1 MPAPVLS
8 EHDLSAL
15 RSFARRIDP
24 ADAGAHNNLGVL
36 YYHKGLI
43 PEAVAAFQRAL
54 ELDSR
59 MTIAQTNLE
68 IAYRDSGHYDHR
80 VAELQGRLRNNPD
93 ERDARWELG
102 RAYASLGQ
110 HDAAAD
116 EFQALLARHPHDV
129 AVLVQ
134 LGLSERARGRV
145 EEATEWFAEACRR
158 DPDSSVALFY
168 YGETLYN
175 RGLNEPALAALQ
187 GAVARNPEYAD
198 AHYLLAFVHGDMGQ
212 HGLARQAAKRAIEL
226 NPALARAQTNLM
238 LQRNGASGNGAG
250 GQARAVPQPVTD
262 AALAHFNLGLAFRQK
277 GYFSEALREYRLAL
291 DAGEDRRLALQAMA
305 EVELLRRELAAAL
318 QLYDQ
323 LVNEFPE
330 SPKLWSERGVCLQ
343 QLGHRDVAE
352 ASYLRAVDL
361 DPDYVIAW
369 NNLGVLRAQDPAAE
383 ATLATF
389 RRAARGPHVPI
400 TVRLNLALLHFQRH
414 ELQPALEGYR
424 SALAEEPRNAI
435 AWNGVGLV
443 LMELKR
449 YGEARTAFQR
459 AVEAEDSLA
468 SAHYNLSF
476 TMSQLGDFDGALR
489 ETKRAL
495 ELEPFYVPQKY
506 TLALDLQYEDPTI
519 AIAPPLTSDVGGE
532 LLAGEFDF
540 ESGTLDNLF
549 AELTTTVPYEPELAA
564 EEDPL
569 ALARDYATKG
579 LLELAN
585 AEVGRARA
593 RGADAG
599 AVAALLGEIHARRGL
614 HGEALEQFRQARS
627 VRLDDWRATLGEV
640 RALVALGRGAE
651 AIPVAESL
659 ARARADDGEVLTAL
673 GKARLAGDDLEG
685 ALQAVRSALAV
696 SPGQPELYQLQAVI
710 CSQLGDVDAALDACR
725 LALRVDAGL
734 VQVWLEL
741 ARLEEQRENW
751 TAANAAYGRAL
762 DLLPTFTVAA
772 LGRADLARRT
782 ESPRAAVALLV
793 DMLSADPYEFDALL
807 LLGRALLDDGRTAQG
822 LEAFARILRFLPE
835 QTEALFYRGV
845 ALARERQFTAAVDA
859 WERVV
864 QLGPSTELATI
875 ARSRARSA
883 RDLQHILTAGG
894 ADHAN

>member
-59 MTIAQTNLE
+59 MSIAQANLE

-80 VAELQGRLRNNPD
+80 VADLQGRLRANPGD
-93 ERDARWELG
+93 RDARWELG

-110 HDAAAD
+110 HDAAAA
-116 EFQALLARHPHDV
+116 EFEALLARHPGDV
-129 AVLVQ
+129 PALVQ

-158 DPDSSVALFY
+158 DPGSAVALFY

-187 GAVARNPEYAD
+187 GAVGRNPEYAD
-198 AHYLLAFVHGDMGQ
+198 AHYLLAFVHGDMGE
-212 HGLARQAAKRAIEL
+212 HAEARAAAKRAIEL
-226 NPALARAQTNLM
+226 NPALARAQANLT
-238 LQRNGASGNGAG
+238 LSRSAGGSNGATPPRGAT
-250 GQARAVPQPVTD
+250 PQPVSD

-277 GYFSEALREYRLAL
+277 GYLAEALREYRLAL

-305 EVELLRRELAAAL
+305 EVELLRRELAGAL

-323 LVNEFPE
+323 LVQEFPE

-352 ASYLRAVDL
+352 ASYQRAVDL
-361 DPDYVIAW
+361 DPEYVIAW
-369 NNLGVLRAQDPAAE
+369 NNLGVLRAQDPAADS
-383 ATLATF
+383 TLATF

-424 SALAEEPRNAI
+424 AALSVEPHNAV

-443 LMELKR
+443 MMELKR
-449 YGEARTAFQR
+449 YTEARTAFQR
-459 AVEAEDSLA
+459 AVEAEDTLA

-540 ESGTLDNLF
+540 ASGTLDQLF
-549 AELTTTVPYEPELAA
+549 DDLVREEEPATVLEPAD
-564 EEDPL
+564 DPL
-569 ALARDYATKG
+569 ALARDYAAKG
-579 LLELAN
+579 LLELAT
-585 AEVGRARA
+585 AEAGRARG
-593 RGADAG
+593 RGADA
-599 AVAALLGEIHARRGL
+599 ASVAGLLGEIHARRGL
-614 HGEALEQFRQARS
+614 HGEALEAFRVAREA
-627 VRLDDWRATLGEV
+627 RDDDWRAGLGEI
-640 RALVALGRGAE
+640 RALVALDRGAE
-651 AIPVAESL
+651 AVPLAEALAGRRGDNAEVLATL
-659 ARARADDGEVLTAL
+659 ARARLAAGQVQPAL
-673 GKARLAGDDLEG
+673 L
-685 ALQAVRSALAV
+685 AVRDALAV
-696 SPGQPELYQLQAVI
+696 APGQPDLYQLQAII
-710 CSQLGDVDAALDACR
+710 CAQLGDVEAALDACQ

-741 ARLEEQRENW
+741 ARLEERRENW

-762 DLLPTFTVAA
+762 DLLPTFVSAA

-782 ESPRAAVALLV
+782 ESPKAAIALLV
-793 DMLSADPYEFDALL
+793 ELLSADPYEFEALL
-807 LLGRALLDDGRTAQG
+807 LLGRALLDDGRAAQA
-822 LEAFARILRFLPE
+822 LEAFDRILRFVP
-835 QTEALFYRGV
+835 QHAEALFYRGV
-845 ALARERQFTAAVDA
+845 ALARERQFADAVGA
-859 WERVV
+859 WDQVV
-864 QLGPSTELATI
+864 QLAPGAELATA

-883 RDLQHILTAGG
+883 RDLQHILAAGG
-894 ADHAN
+894 Q

>member
-59 MTIAQTNLE
+59 MSIAQTNLE

-80 VAELQGRLRNNPD
+80 VAELQGRLRANPG
-93 ERDARWELG
+93 EREARWELG
-102 RAYASLGQ
+102 RTYASLGQ
-110 HDAAAD
+110 HDAAVA
-116 EFQALLARHPHDV
+116 EFEALLARHPGDV

-158 DPDSSVALFY
+158 DPESAVALFY
-168 YGETLYN
+168 YGETLYH

-187 GAVARNPEYAD
+187 GAVGRNPEYAD
-198 AHYLLAFVHGDMGQ
+198 AHYLLAFVYGDIGQ
-212 HGLARQAAKRAIEL
+212 HTEARAAAKRAIEL
-226 NPALARAQTNLM
+226 NPALARAQANLT
-238 LQRNGASGNGAG
+238 LSRSGADSNGATPPRGA
-250 GQARAVPQPVTD
+250 APQPVSD

-277 GYFSEALREYRLAL
+277 GYLAEALREYRLAL

-323 LVNEFPE
+323 LVQEFPE

-352 ASYLRAVDL
+352 ASYQRAVDL

-369 NNLGVLRAQDPAAE
+369 NNLGVLRAQDPSAD

-389 RRAARGPHVPI
+389 RHAARGPHVPI

-414 ELQPALEGYR
+414 ELQFALEGYR
-424 SALAEEPRNAI
+424 AALTAEPHNAV

-443 LMELKR
+443 MMELKR
-449 YGEARTAFQR
+449 YTEARTAFQR
-459 AVEAEDSLA
+459 AIEAEDGLA

-540 ESGTLDNLF
+540 ASGTLDQLF
-549 AELTTTVPYEPELAA
+549 DELVA
-564 EEDPL
+564 EEAPAPSAAPADDPL
-569 ALARDYATKG
+569 SLARDYAAKG
-579 LLELAN
+579 LLELAT
-585 AEVGRARA
+585 AEAGRARA
-593 RGADAG
+593 RGAEAASVAG
-599 AVAALLGEIHARRGL
+599 LLGEIHAQRGL
-614 HGEALEQFRQARS
+614 HGEALEQFRAAREARS
-627 VRLDDWRATLGEV
+627 DDWCSALGEI
-640 RALVALGRGAE
+640 RALVALERGAE
-651 AIPVAESL
+651 AVVLAEALVATQRDNADVQAAL
-659 ARARADDGEVLTAL
+659 ARARLAAGRVQPAL
-673 GKARLAGDDLEG
+673 L
-685 ALQAVRSALAV
+685 AVRDALALA
-696 SPGQPELYQLQAVI
+696 PGQPELYQLQAII
-710 CSQLGDVDAALDACR
+710 CAQLGDIDAALDACQ

-741 ARLEEQRENW
+741 ARLEERRENW

-762 DLLPTFTVAA
+762 DLLPTFIAAA

-782 ESPRAAVALLV
+782 ESPKAAIALLV
-793 DMLSADPYEFDALL
+793 DLLNADPYEFEALL
-807 LLGRALLDDGRTAQG
+807 LLGRALLDDGRAAQA
-822 LEAFARILRFLPE
+822 LEAFDRILRFLP
-835 QTEALFYRGV
+835 QHAEALFYRGV
-845 ALARERQFTAAVDA
+845 ALARERQFADAVGA
-859 WERVV
+859 WDQVV
-864 QLGPSTELATI
+864 QLAPGAELATA

-883 RDLQHILTAGG
+883 RDLQHILAAGG
-894 ADHAN
+894 H

>member
-59 MTIAQTNLE
+59 MSIAQANLE

-80 VAELQGRLRNNPD
+80 VAELRGRLRTNPD
-93 ERDARWELG
+93 DRDARWELG

-110 HDAAAD
+110 HDEAAA
-116 EFQALLARHPHDV
+116 EFEALLARDPGDV

-145 EEATEWFAEACRR
+145 EDATEWFAEACRR
-158 DPDSSVALFY
+158 DPDSAVALFY

-187 GAVARNPEYAD
+187 GAVGRNPEYAD

-212 HGLARQAAKRAIEL
+212 HAEARAAAKRAIEL
-226 NPALARAQTNLM
+226 NPALARAQANLT
-238 LQRNGASGNGAG
+238 LSRGSAAANGAAPPRGAT
-250 GQARAVPQPVTD
+250 PQPVSD

-277 GYFSEALREYRLAL
+277 GYLSEALREYRLAL

-323 LVNEFPE
+323 LVQEFPD

-352 ASYLRAVDL
+352 ASYQRAVDL

-369 NNLGVLRAQDPAAE
+369 NNLGVLRAQDPAAD

-424 SALAEEPRNAI
+424 AALALEPHNAV

-443 LMELKR
+443 MMELKR
-449 YGEARTAFQR
+449 FTEARTAFQR
-459 AVEAEDSLA
+459 AVEAEDTLA

-532 LLAGEFDF
+532 LLAGEFEF
-540 ESGTLDNLF
+540 ASGTLDELF
-549 AELTTTVPYEPELAA
+549 DELVA
-564 EEDPL
+564 EEASPSAPEPADDQL
-569 ALARDYATKG
+569 GLARDYAAKG
-579 LLELAN
+579 LLELAT
-585 AEVGRARA
+585 AEAGRARA
-593 RGADAG
+593 RGADPAS
-599 AVAALLGEIHARRGL
+599 VASLLGDIHARRGL
-614 HGEALEQFRQARS
+614 HGEALEQFRLAREAS
-627 VRLDDWRATLGEV
+627 AEDWRAALGEI
-640 RALVALGRGAE
+640 RALVALDRGAE
-651 AIPVAESL
+651 AVPLAEALVGRRAGDSDVLAAL
-659 ARARADDGEVLTAL
+659 ARARLAAGQVQPAL
-673 GKARLAGDDLEG
+673 L
-685 ALQAVRSALAV
+685 AVREALAV
-696 SPGQPELYQLQAVI
+696 APGQPELYQLQAVI
-710 CSQLGDVDAALDACR
+710 CAQLGDVESALEACQ

-741 ARLEEQRENW
+741 ARLEERRENW
-751 TAANAAYGRAL
+751 TAANAAYTRAL
-762 DLLPTFTVAA
+762 DLLPTFVPAA

-782 ESPRAAVALLV
+782 ESPRSAIALLV
-793 DMLSADPYEFDALL
+793 DLLSADPYEFDALL
-807 LLGRALLDDGRTAQG
+807 LLGRALLDDGRAAQA
-822 LEAFARILRFLPE
+822 LEAFERILRFVP
-835 QTEALFYRGV
+835 QHAEALFHRGV
-845 ALARERQFTAAVDA
+845 ALARERRFTDAVTA
-859 WERVV
+859 WDQVA
-864 QLGPSTELATI
+864 QLAPGAELATA

-883 RDLQHILTAGG
+883 RDLQHILAAGG
-894 ADHAN
+894 Q

>member
-59 MTIAQTNLE
+59 MSIAQTNLE

-80 VAELQGRLRNNPD
+80 VAQLQGRLRANPD
-93 ERDARWELG
+93 DREARWELG

-110 HDAAAD
+110 HDQAAA
-116 EFQALLARHPHDV
+116 EFEALLARHPGDV

-158 DPDSSVALFY
+158 DPGSAVALFY

-187 GAVARNPEYAD
+187 GAVGRNPDYAD
-198 AHYLLAFVHGDMGQ
+198 AHYLLAFVYGDMGQ
-212 HGLARQAAKRAIEL
+212 HAEARAAAKRAIEL
-226 NPALARAQTNLM
+226 NPALARAQANLT
-238 LQRNGASGNGAG
+238 LSRNGSSADGAAPSRG
-250 GQARAVPQPVTD
+250 GTPQPVSD

-277 GYFSEALREYRLAL
+277 GYLTEALREYRLAL
-291 DAGEDRRLALQAMA
+291 DSGEDRRLALQAMA

-323 LVNEFPE
+323 LVQEFPE

-343 QLGHRDVAE
+343 QLGHRDPAE
-352 ASYLRAVDL
+352 ASYQRAVDL
-361 DPDYVIAW
+361 DPEYVIAW

-424 SALAEEPRNAI
+424 AALAAEPHNAV

-443 LMELKR
+443 MMELKR
-449 YGEARTAFQR
+449 YTEARTAFQR
-459 AVEAEDSLA
+459 AVEAEDALA

-540 ESGTLDNLF
+540 ASGTLDQLF
-549 AELTTTVPYEPELAA
+549 DELVAGEEAAAPAEPV
-564 EEDPL
+564 EDPL
-569 ALARDYATKG
+569 SLARDYAAKG
-579 LLELAN
+579 LLELAT
-585 AEVGRARA
+585 AEAGRARA
-593 RGADAG
+593 RGADPSRVAG
-599 AVAALLGEIHARRGL
+599 LLGEIHARRGL
-614 HGEALEQFRQARS
+614 HGEALEQFRIAREA
-627 VRLDDWRATLGEV
+627 RDDDWRAALGEI
-640 RALVALGRGAE
+640 RALVALERGADAVALAE
-651 AIPVAESL
+651 ALAATQGSNSEVLAAL
-659 ARARADDGEVLTAL
+659 ARARLAAGQVQPAL
-673 GKARLAGDDLEG
+673 L
-685 ALQAVRSALAV
+685 AVREALAV
-696 SPGQPELYQLQAVI
+696 APGQPDLYQLQAII
-710 CSQLGDVDAALDACR
+710 CAQLGDIEAALDACQ

-741 ARLEEQRENW
+741 ARLEERRENW
-751 TAANAAYGRAL
+751 TAASAAYGRAL
-762 DLLPTFTVAA
+762 DLLPTFVAAA
-772 LGRADLARRT
+772 LGRADLVRRT
-782 ESPRAAVALLV
+782 ESPRAAIVLLV
-793 DMLSADPYEFDALL
+793 DLLSADPYEFDALL
-807 LLGRALLDDGRTAQG
+807 LLGRALLDDGRARQA
-822 LEAFARILRFLPE
+822 LEAFDRILRFVPQHPE
-835 QTEALFYRGV
+835 AHFYRGV
-845 ALARERQFTAAVDA
+845 ALARERQFTQAVTA
-859 WERVV
+859 WDQVV
-864 QLGPSTELATI
+864 QLAPGAELATA

-883 RDLQHILTAGG
+883 RDLQHILA
-894 ADHAN
+894 AEAR